1 MLAFITD
8 LLTKVRVSE
17 LTFSEKRG
25 SVSYVVVA
33 EAVRCAARAFAR
45 SCRSDLPFQKRKGRV
60 WFLWESAPVLEKTHL
75 HIHTREEVRAARSL
89 ADRDAKARFIFIS
102 LAFCAFISDVA
113 AANWAL
119 RTPSSAAVKGH
130 GHGRRWSAARWP
142 LPAGGE

>member
-75 HIHTREEVRAARSL
+75 HIHTLRRCGQRSL
-89 ADRDAKARFIFIS
+89 ADRRKRFIFIS

-142 LPAGGE
+142 LPAGGG

>member
-45 SCRSDLPFQKRKGRV
+45 SCRSDLPFRKKEREG
-60 WFLWESAPVLEKTHL
+60 LVLVG
-75 HIHTREEVRAARSL
+75 ICACVRK
-89 ADRDAKARFIFIS
+89 D
-102 LAFCAFISDVA
+102 
-113 AANWAL
+113 
-119 RTPSSAAVKGH
+119 TPSHSH
-130 GHGRRWSAARWP
+130 P
-142 LPAGGE
+142 